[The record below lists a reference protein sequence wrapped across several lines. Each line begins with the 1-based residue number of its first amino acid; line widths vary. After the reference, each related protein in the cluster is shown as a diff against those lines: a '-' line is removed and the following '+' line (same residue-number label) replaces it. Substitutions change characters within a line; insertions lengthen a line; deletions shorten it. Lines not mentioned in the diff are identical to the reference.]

1 MTVNEFLTALEP
13 NIKVSI
19 TETQTENTTSTDVEL
34 LRMYSGEGAT
44 SQLSAEILARVIDG
58 IYVLGKTSLKLHLST
73 GTDDV

>member
-44 SQLSAEILARVIDG
+44 SQLSAEILARVIDE

>member
-19 TETQTENTTSTDVEL
+19 TETQTENTTSTEVEL

>member
-19 TETQTENTTSTDVEL
+19 TETQTENTTSTELEL

-44 SQLSAEILARVIDG
+44 SQLSAEILARNIDA

>member
-44 SQLSAEILARVIDG
+44 SQLSAEILARVIDA

>member
-19 TETQTENTTSTDVEL
+19 TETQTENTTSTEVEL
-34 LRMYSGEGAT
+34 IRMYSGEGAT

>member
-19 TETQTENTTSTDVEL
+19 TETQTENTTSTEVEL

-44 SQLSAEILARVIDG
+44 SQLSAEILARVIDE

>member
-19 TETQTENTTSTDVEL
+19 TETQTENTTSTEVEL

-58 IYVLGKTSLKLHLST
+58 IYVLGKTFLKLHLST

>member
-19 TETQTENTTSTDVEL
+19 TETQGEGLLATDVEL

>member
-44 SQLSAEILARVIDG
+44 SQLSAEILARNIDG

>member
-1 MTVNEFLTALEP
+1 MTVNEVLTALEP

-19 TETQTENTTSTDVEL
+19 TETQTENTTSTEVEL

-44 SQLSAEILARVIDG
+44 SQLSAEILARVIDE